1 MPFPFVAIAVSLA
14 VSAATSAAAA
24 ALTPSQKIDKGG
36 LNDLSVPK
44 SSYGETIPQC
54 WGQLELAGNLIW
66 ATALKE
72 VTETEQQG
80 GSGGG
85 ATVTERSYFA
95 NFAVM
100 FAYCPNRSVQEYLK
114 LKLNG
119 KTVYDP
125 NNSDPEAQSASAEF
139 ASKYLRFY
147 YGTESQTPDP
157 LIQSTT
163 PVQSYDYGLPHDP
176 EEREAALID
185 LGLDP
190 NLNHIPA
197 YRYKAYLVFEN
208 LPLADY
214 NNAIPSVK
222 AEILFNNDNTA
233 ATIVSDLCNQVG
245 VTDIDTTDLENIEVP
260 GFYLDRQVPAY
271 EGIKFL
277 AIAYF
282 FDIIKSG
289 KTLNFLSQLS
299 ARTPIPIPLSDL
311 ASHEDNSNRGDT
323 FSFSRP
329 DPQDLPESVEI
340 NFLDQENSYEN
351 GNVIARSQVAGSKK
365 KESFTFP
372 IVMTS
377 AQATAIA
384 DTLLH
389 KFYLESI
396 TPELSLPPSYAYLDV
411 GDWLSVEMGGLPSA
425 SGGELMTLQIT
436 KIWLGA
442 NRLLKVNTKLVDAD
456 NSFSISPVTIP
467 SGGYNP
473 PVVDKPKG
481 IANTNLELLDIHL
494 IKNDD
499 VDNGIY
505 ATAYGLPSA
514 SGGNSKSW
522 KGCSIYASAD
532 GDSYYFTKKTLD
544 APGTVGQLTSN
555 FNSSSNSLIVS
566 LLSGSFESVT
576 TASLDSG
583 VNKLLV
589 GNEIIQFQTVVLNG
603 NNYELSGLRRGLRG
617 TESYKDAHAIGER
630 IVLLTGKGSS
640 IVRLPGVTNDLNQV
654 RYFKAPSNGQG
665 LNAAVAVPITIQGLS
680 LKPYSPIDLVATKD
694 NVGNISLFWTRRDRK
709 AGDAP
714 FMQNPPLSE
723 AEEKWEIEILTTNNT
738 PIRLLESNKPSTVY
752 TAQNQTTDFGLI
764 QSSLS
769 VAIYQI
775 SAVLGRGYSLLTT
788 VTPTLLQPPPT
799 VTEVVPDTVSLP
811 ATIDIYGTGLNQV
824 VAIGRHYIVATN
836 FIYHDDTHITCT
848 FADPA
853 TVSGYLGLYT
863 VDPLTVSNVPDV
875 STTAYLNILPTVDLS
890 DYVTT
895 TQLTTTLNN
904 YVTNTSLANTLLSYA
919 TLSALTDYMKKVDY
933 THAGN
938 LLINQAKI
946 SYPVPAS
953 KSLPYTLLVTDLG
966 LELAFNNATGIL
978 TIPPASTNFITG
990 WGCVVSLTGTG
1001 SITIQRS
1008 GGGNT
1013 GLIFG
1018 GGSTNNK
1025 LKTQGAIAISHK
1037 GSDVWLIVGRLSS

>member
-125 NNSDPEAQSASAEF
+125 NNSDSEAQSASTEF

-176 EEREAALID
+176 EEREAALIE

-197 YRYKAYLVFEN
+197 YRYKAYVVFEN

-222 AEILFNNDNTA
+222 AEILFNEDNTA
-233 ATIVSDLCNQVG
+233 ATIVSDLCSQVG
-245 VTDIDTTDLENIEVP
+245 VTDINTTDLESIDVR

-396 TPELSLPPSYAYLDV
+396 TPELSLPPKYAYLDV
-411 GDWLSVEMGGLPSA
+411 GDWLSVEISGSPSA

-442 NRLLKVNTKLVDAD
+442 NRLLKVNTKLVDAE
-456 NSFSISPVTIP
+456 NSFSINPVTIP

-481 IANTNLELLDIHL
+481 IATTTLELLDIHL

-505 ATAYGLPSA
+505 ATAYGS
-514 SGGNSKSW
+514 SKSW

-555 FNSSSNSLIVS
+555 FNSSSTSLIVS

-603 NNYELSGLRRGLRG
+603 LPSASGGNNYELSGLRRGLRG

-630 IVLLTGKGSS
+630 IVLLTGKGAS

-694 NVGNISLFWTRRDRK
+694 NVGNISLSWTRRDRK

-714 FMQNPPLSE
+714 FIENPPEAEGLPSNGGKPPLSE

-738 PIRLLESNKPSTVY
+738 PIRLQDRDKPNAVY
-752 TAQNQTTDFGLI
+752 TAQNQITDFSLI

-775 SAVLGRGYSLLTT
+775 SAVLGRGYPLLTT
-788 VTPTLLQPPPT
+788 ITPTLLQPPPT
-799 VTEVVPDTVSLP
+799 VTEVVPSTVNLP

-824 VAIGRHYIVATN
+824 TAVGLLQVVATN
-836 FIYHDDTHITCT
+836 FIYHDDNYITCT

-853 TVSGYLGLYT
+853 TVSGYLILYT
-863 VDPLTVSNVPDV
+863 PDPLT
-875 STTAYLNILPTVDLS
+875 TTAYLNILTIDLS

-895 TQLTTTLNN
+895 TQLNTALN
-904 YVTNTSLANTLLSYA
+904 
-919 TLSALTDYMKKVDY
+919 DYMKKIDY

-938 LLINQAKI
+938 LLIDQAKI
-946 SYPVPAS
+946 SYPVPVVL
-953 KSLPYTLLVTDLG
+953 SLPYTLLVEDLG

-978 TIPPASTNFITG
+978 TIPSASTNFIAG

-1018 GGSTNNK
+1018 GGSTTNK
-1025 LKTQGAIAISHK
+1025 LKTQGAIAITHK
-1037 GSDVWLIVGRLSS
+1037 GSDIWLIVGRLEA

>member
-54 WGQLELAGNLIW
+54 WGQLEMAGNLIW

-72 VTETEQQG
+72 VAETEQQG

-114 LKLNG
+114 IKLNG

-125 NNSDPEAQSASAEF
+125 NNSDSEAQTASAEF

-176 EEREAALID
+176 EERETALIE

-190 NLNHIPA
+190 DLNHIPA
-197 YRYKAYLVFEN
+197 YRYKAYVVFEN

-222 AEILFNNDNTA
+222 AEILFNENNTA
-233 ATIVSDLCNQVG
+233 ATIVNDLCSQVS
-245 VTDIDTTDLENIEVP
+245 VTDINTTDLESIEVP

-299 ARTPIPIPLSDL
+299 ARPTIAIPVSDL
-311 ASHEDNSNRGDT
+311 AAHEDNGNRGDT

-411 GDWLSVEMGGLPSA
+411 GDWLSVELN
-425 SGGELMTLQIT
+425 GELLTLQIT

-442 NRLLKVNTKLVDAD
+442 NRLLKVNTKLVDAE

-481 IANTNLELLDIHL
+481 IANTTLELLDIHL

-505 ATAYGLPSA
+505 ATAYGS
-514 SGGNSKSW
+514 SKSW

-555 FNSSSNSLIVS
+555 FNSSSTSLIVS

-603 NNYELSGLRRGLRG
+603 LPSASGGNNYELSGLRRGLRG
-617 TESYKDAHAIGER
+617 TESYKDAHSIGER
-630 IVLLTGKGSS
+630 VVLLTGKGSS
-640 IVRLPGVTNDLNQV
+640 IVRLPGVTNDLNQL

-694 NVGNISLFWTRRDRK
+694 NVGNISLSWTRRDRK
-709 AGDAP
+709 AGDPP
-714 FMQNPPLSE
+714 FIENSPLSE

-738 PIRLLESNKPSTVY
+738 PIRLLESDKPPLVY
-752 TAQNQTTDFGLI
+752 TAQNQITDFSLI

-775 SAVLGRGYSLLTT
+775 SAVLGRGYPLATT
-788 VTPTLLQPPPT
+788 ITPTVLQPPPAIT
-799 VTEVVPDTVSLP
+799 DVVPSTVNLP

-824 VAIGRHYIVATN
+824 TAIGLQNIVATN

-853 TVSGYLGLYT
+853 TVSGYIGLYT
-863 VDPLTVSNVPDV
+863 VDPQTVNNVPDV
-875 STTAYLNILPTVDLS
+875 PTTAYLNILPTVDLS
-890 DYVTT
+890 DYVTQ
-895 TQLTTTLNN
+895 TQLTTALSN
-904 YVTNTSLANTLLSYA
+904 YVTNASLANTLLSYA
-919 TLSALTDYMKKVDY
+919 TLAVLDNYMLKANY
-933 THAGN
+933 THASN

-946 SYPVPAS
+946 SYPVSSA
-953 KSLPYTLLVTDLG
+953 KTLPYTLAAADLG
-966 LELAFNNATGIL
+966 LELAFDNATGIL
-978 TIPPASTNFITG
+978 TIPSSATGFVTG

-1001 SITIQRS
+1001 SITIQRP
-1008 GGGNT
+1008 GGTNT
-1013 GLIFG
+1013 GLVFG

-1025 LKTQGAIAISHK
+1025 LKTQGAVAITHK
-1037 GSDVWLIVGRLSS
+1037 GSNIWLIVGRLEA